1 MRNLKRFLF
10 PISNAEIL
18 LHVKMNEEKK
28 IYDAAEENM
37 INIYSLMF
45 LLPVADCEI
54 KVPGHIL
61 IKASSHP
68 QCTYKA
74 K

>member
-28 IYDAAEENM
+28 IDDATEENI
-37 INIYSLMF
+37 INIYSLIF
-45 LLPVADCEI
+45 LLPAADCEI
-54 KVPGHIL
+54 KVSGHIL
-61 IKASSHP
+61 VKASFHP
-68 QCTYKA
+68 PST
-74 K
+74 